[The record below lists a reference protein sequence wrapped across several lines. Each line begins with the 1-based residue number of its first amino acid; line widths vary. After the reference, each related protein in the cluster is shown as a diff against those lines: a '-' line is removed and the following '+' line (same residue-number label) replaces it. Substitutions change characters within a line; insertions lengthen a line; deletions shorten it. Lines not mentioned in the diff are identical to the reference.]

1 MDWAKLVII
10 LILISIL
17 IFRLSSSDG
26 IQPQAEDLGSE
37 YRSYLSETVQKL
49 LPEPQSALLSGIL
62 LGVKSNLPQD
72 FRKALNN
79 TSTTHI
85 VVASG
90 QNLTFV
96 SGFILALAP
105 FFGRKKT
112 VLFSL
117 FAILFYTVLAGFQ
130 VPILR
135 AAIMLTLMSISK
147 LINREAD
154 NFWIL
159 LITVSSM
166 LIYEPAWLFSIS
178 FQLSVLATIAVIILA
193 PEVIKRVKFLPEI
206 VKEGMVVSFCAQ
218 ALTMPII
225 AANFYQISLSGVV
238 VNALVLWTIPF
249 IMITGAGALA
259 LALINLSLGQLA
271 ALIPGIALT
280 YFVYTVN
287 IFNSSFG
294 SLTVGI
300 ISPLVWIGYY
310 LIIVG
315 VYLYLKRLNESKP
328 IA

>member
-1 MDWAKLVII
+1 MDLPKI
-10 LILISIL
+10 LIVSILASIL
-17 IFRLSSSDG
+17 IFRLGASDG
-26 IQPQAEDLGSE
+26 LETQIEDLGAD
-37 YRSYLSETVQKL
+37 YRNYLAETVQKL

-62 LGVKSNLPQD
+62 LGAKSNLPRD

-79 TSTTHI
+79 TSTSHI

-178 FQLSVLATIAVIILA
+178 FELSVLATIAVVILA
-193 PEVIKRVKFLPEI
+193 PEIIKRVKFLPEI
-206 VKEGMVVSFCAQ
+206 VKEGVVVSLCAQ
-218 ALTMPII
+218 LLTMPII

-259 LALINLSLGQLA
+259 LALINLSLGQIA

-280 YFVYTVN
+280 YFVYIVN
-287 IFNSSFG
+287 LFNSSFG

-310 LIIVG
+310 LIILG
-315 VYLYLKRLNESKP
+315 IYVYIKKINQIKEN
-328 IA
+328 